1 MMSGEMAGQMA
12 ARSSHFKSVL
22 ISLNLFVLVGKK
34 LLSSSF
40 SANALLSMTCHTFS
54 HNPKSASNR
63 SMMRLMSTSCLPLL
77 IAAANP
83 NNERDALSSALFTAL
98 VRLTRCFKTLPPGP
112 EVAGFLLLAVARA
125 VTPGR
130 AMLTRL
136 CRLGRYGSKLS
147 TNGCG
152 STVRAREIGVTAQA
166 GRNQHP
172 TTDGAN
178 GPFGVDDALVPRSDE
193 TL

>member
-112 EVAGFLLLAVARA
+112 EVAGFLLLAFARA
-125 VTPGR
+125 VTPAR
-130 AMLTRL
+130 AIPTRSVPAGAL
-136 CRLGRYGSKLS
+136 RFQIEHKWLRNHCAGPGDRGDGTSWTKPTPNHPWRQRPIRCR
-147 TNGCG
+147 
-152 STVRAREIGVTAQA
+152 
-166 GRNQHP
+166 
-172 TTDGAN
+172 
-178 GPFGVDDALVPRSDE
+178 
-193 TL
+193 